1 MKNELIHGDAL
12 TVLPSLPAA
21 SFDALI
27 TDPPYAS
34 GGVHAS
40 SRQQSRQ
47 EYMQSGTARLHA
59 DFVGDERD
67 QRSHLAW
74 MRLWGSGWPNAAAC

>member
-12 TVLPSLPAA
+12 TVLPTLPAN

-34 GGVHAS
+34 GGVRAS
-40 SRQQSRQ
+40 ARQRSLN
-47 EYMQSGTARLHA
+47 EKCMQSSGPYLHA
-59 DFVGDERD
+59 DFPSD
-67 QRSHLAW
+67 
-74 MRLWGSGWPNAAAC
+74 